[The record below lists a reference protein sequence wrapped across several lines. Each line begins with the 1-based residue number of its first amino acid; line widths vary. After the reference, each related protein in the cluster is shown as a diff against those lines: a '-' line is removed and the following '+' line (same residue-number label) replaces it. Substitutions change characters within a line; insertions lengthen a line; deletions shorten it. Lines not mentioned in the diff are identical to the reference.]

1 MWTQKNGQKRSTS
14 IGSVCGNGMDIAEN
28 QWWKWVIKPHRTSI
42 ENLKQSKTCHCLQQ
56 LICVSTCFHFSSP
69 HSHARTFFCSY
80 PIFWICHADVRLGDR
95 WVLGRHLPGSGGMTS
110 RTWWHG
116 GCDELANDQLPVAWS
131 PVINQDSRYGY
142 LMMFEYWQI
151 SYTIICCTKAPVSAK
166 TCEAWFIMY
175 IYILCI
181 HVCLLTYY
189 FLLWKDEEGTK
200 PETGGVT
207 PWPAQ
212 ELEAVYIEAVWYY
225 YCALMEPKAFFFTI
239 KKQHGPYYI
248 YIFRV
253 WILMDFDGFW
263 RILMYFDG
271 LTDFRF
277 LTAWTSPCAL
287 KTSAAQVIPRRSAQ
301 RELCGCHQIPEVQNK
316 QQKRWSNG

>member
-175 IYILCI
+175 IYIYCAYMFVYLRIIFFYGRMKKEQNQKLVVSHRGPHRSLKLCI
-181 HVCLLTYY
+181 LKRCGTTTVPWWNQKHF
-189 FLLWKDEEGTK
+189 FLPSKNNMDH
-200 PETGGVT
+200 
-207 PWPAQ
+207 
-212 ELEAVYIEAVWYY
+212 
-225 YCALMEPKAFFFTI
+225 TI
-239 KKQHGPYYI
+239 YI
-248 YIFRV
+248 YSGFGFW
-253 WILMDFDGFW
+253 WILMDFDVFW
-263 RILMYFDG
+263 CILMGWQILDS
-271 LTDFRF
+271 
-277 LTAWTSPCAL
+277 WPH
-287 KTSAAQVIPRRSAQ
+287 
-301 RELCGCHQIPEVQNK
+301 ELLHVL
-316 QQKRWSNG
+316 